1 MPFSSKSQISM
12 MVHKVDNSLLI
23 DDFDIHKNLLRKQ
36 NVSVKIKD
44 VHALLFHIT

>member
-1 MPFSSKSQISM
+1 M

-36 NVSVKIKD
+36 SVSKLWDK
-44 VHALLFHIT
+44 LLFKLYVIWNIYGL